1 MHIRIFA
8 FICCLGFMFVSHTC
22 VLAYSATIARVMD
35 GDTVIVEPKSS
46 QHGPT
51 VPISCLFWLN
61 WLTNSTS
68 QRTIR
73 LYGIDCPEK
82 TQAYGSQSA
91 KLTRAFSGQQVDV
104 RDIYTDSYGRS
115 VAVLRLDDDSTLQEH
130 LLRSGAA
137 WLYPKYCKS
146 SICTA
151 WKRLEQE
158 ARDKRLGLWKDDAPE
173 APWQWRKLHN
183 TIGE

>member
-1 MHIRIFA
+1 MHTRIFA
-8 FICCLGFMFVSHTC
+8 FICCLGFMVGSVTHAS
-22 VLAYSATIARVMD
+22 AYPATIIRVMD
-35 GDTVIVEPKSS
+35 GDTVIVEPESAQHRPIIPSS
-46 QHGPT
+46 R
-51 VPISCLFWLN
+51 LFLFD
-61 WLTNSTS
+61 WLTDSPAR
-68 QRTIR
+68 RTVR

-82 TQAYGSQSA
+82 KQAYGNQSA

-158 ARDKRLGLWKDDAPE
+158 ARDKRLGLWKDDTPQ
-173 APWQWRKLHN
+173 APWQWRKLH
-183 TIGE
+183 TTVGE